1 MKTIYLCED
10 SVTGMLSAIYD
21 AWMESRD
28 KEAGI
33 GLKECLE
40 QQLFCEYKEVEVS
53 ERKAGAVVRLIRKY
67 LGDETYRDF
76 YQALLSEDPEKA
88 DAVFR
93 VMQSARSVKD
103 SRKIMEHL
111 SDPAVEK
118 VFSLSRQVGNE
129 AHRFLEFVRFREL
142 KNGVLFSE
150 IVPKNRILSCIADH
164 FSDRF
169 PLENWMI
176 CDKRH
181 NECVIHRVRYH
192 WVLVKDR
199 EWDQEIRE
207 RFSESEK
214 EFARLWTGFF
224 DSISIPERENR
235 MCQMNHLPL
244 RYRAEMTE
252 FKGKPVFEKS
262 S

>member
-1 MKTIYLCED
+1 MKTIYICED

-40 QQLFCEYKEVEVS
+40 QQLFCEYKEVKVS

-93 VMQSARSVKD
+93 VMQSARSVRD

-111 SDPAVEK
+111 SDPEVE
-118 VFSLSRQVGNE
+118 
-129 AHRFLEFVRFREL
+129 RFL
-142 KNGVLFSE
+142 
-150 IVPKNRILSCIADH
+150 H
-164 FSDRF
+164 
-169 PLENWMI
+169 
-176 CDKRH
+176 
-181 NECVIHRVRYH
+181 
-192 WVLVKDR
+192 
-199 EWDQEIRE
+199 
-207 RFSESEK
+207 
-214 EFARLWTGFF
+214 
-224 DSISIPERENR
+224 
-235 MCQMNHLPL
+235 
-244 RYRAEMTE
+244 
-252 FKGKPVFEKS
+252 
-262 S
+262 

>member
-1 MKTIYLCED
+1 MKTIYICED

-28 KEAGI
+28 KKAGI

-118 VFSLSRQVGNE
+118 VF
-129 AHRFLEFVRFREL
+129 
-142 KNGVLFSE
+142 
-150 IVPKNRILSCIADH
+150 P
-164 FSDRF
+164 
-169 PLENWMI
+169 
-176 CDKRH
+176 
-181 NECVIHRVRYH
+181 
-192 WVLVKDR
+192 
-199 EWDQEIRE
+199 
-207 RFSESEK
+207 
-214 EFARLWTGFF
+214 
-224 DSISIPERENR
+224 
-235 MCQMNHLPL
+235 
-244 RYRAEMTE
+244 
-252 FKGKPVFEKS
+252 
-262 S
+262 

>member
-1 MKTIYLCED
+1 
-10 SVTGMLSAIYD
+10 
-21 AWMESRD
+21 
-28 KEAGI
+28 
-33 GLKECLE
+33 
-40 QQLFCEYKEVEVS
+40 
-53 ERKAGAVVRLIRKY
+53 
-67 LGDETYRDF
+67 
-76 YQALLSEDPEKA
+76 
-88 DAVFR
+88 
-93 VMQSARSVKD
+93 
-103 SRKIMEHL
+103 MEHL
-111 SDPAVEK
+111 SDLAVEK
-118 VFSLSRQVGNE
+118 VFSLRRQVGNE

-252 FKGKPVFEKS
+252 FQGKPVFEKS